1 MDGDGVAQDQRVLM
15 KVARL
20 YDSTDIRFEEEPLP
34 TVGPGEALIKTR
46 VCGICSG
53 DVMGWYMKKKA
64 PVVFGHEPA
73 GEVVEVGA
81 GVTDFRPGD
90 RVFVHHHAPCFT
102 CRACQRGEFVQCA
115 TWRATRIVPGGMAEY
130 FLVPQ
135 ANLSGDTL
143 RLPDGMDFAEGSLVE
158 PTACVVKSLRR
169 ARLHARE
176 SVFIIGLGIM
186 GQLHVALARH
196 AGAGRILA
204 TDYVPYRR
212 EKALQFGADVVIDPA
227 SGNIEDAVREQ
238 THGEMAEIVI
248 VGPGSLE
255 AMELGIR
262 CAARGG
268 TVVLFTTS
276 TPEAELKVSPY
287 HLYFN
292 EISIVPSYSCGPND
306 TREALRCIRE
316 GVVQAG
322 QFITHRFPFS
332 ALHEAYRNAAAAQD
346 SIKTVVEF
354 ST

>member
-1 MDGDGVAQDQRVLM
+1 M

-20 YDSTDIRFEEEPLP
+20 YEATDIRFEEEPVP

-81 GVTDFRPGD
+81 DVTEFRPGD
-90 RVFVHHHAPCFT
+90 RVFVHHHAPCLT

-130 FLVPQ
+130 FLVPKE
-135 ANLSGDTL
+135 NLAGDTL
-143 RLPDGMDFAEGSLVE
+143 RLPDDVTFSDGSLVE

-169 ARLHARE
+169 SRLRSKE
-176 SVFIIGLGIM
+176 RIFIIGLGIM
-186 GQLHVALARH
+186 GQLHVALARQ
-196 AGAGRILA
+196 AGAEQILA
-204 TDYVPYRR
+204 TDFVAYRR
-212 EKALQFGADVVIDPA
+212 EKARRLGADVVLDPA
-227 SGNIEDAVREQ
+227 RENIEETIREH
-238 THGEMAEIVI
+238 TNGDMAEVVI
-248 VGPGSLE
+248 VGPGSIE
-255 AMELGIR
+255 AMELGLR

-276 TPEAELKVSPY
+276 TPEAVLPVLPY
-287 HLYFN
+287 SLYFN

-306 TREALRCIRE
+306 TRGALRLIRE
-316 GVVQAG
+316 GVVTSEK
-322 QFITHRFPFS
+322 FITHRFPFS
-332 ALHEAYRNAAAAQD
+332 ALHDAYRNASCAQD

-354 ST
+354 SE

>member
-1 MDGDGVAQDQRVLM
+1 MRAAKQAM

-20 YDSTDIRFEEEPLP
+20 YEATDIRFEDEPIP

-73 GEVVEVGA
+73 GEVIEVGA
-81 GVTDFRPGD
+81 DVTEFRPGD
-90 RVFVHHHAPCFT
+90 RVFVHHHTPCFT
-102 CRACQRGEFVQCA
+102 CRFCQRGEFVQCA

-130 FLVPQ
+130 FLAPKE
-135 ANLSGDTL
+135 NLSGDTL
-143 RLPDGMDFAEGSLVE
+143 RLPEDISFADGSLIE

-169 ARLHARE
+169 SRLRPGE
-176 SVFIIGLGIM
+176 RIFIIGLGIM

-196 AGAGRILA
+196 AGAEQILA
-204 TDYVPYRR
+204 TDFVAYRR
-212 EKALQFGADVVIDPA
+212 DKARQLGADVVIDPSA
-227 SGNIEDAVREQ
+227 GKVEDAVREL
-238 THGEMAEIVI
+238 TNGEMAEVVI
-248 VGPGSLE
+248 VGPGSIE
-255 AMELGIR
+255 AMELGLR

-276 TPEAELKVSPY
+276 TPEAVLPVSPY
-287 HLYFN
+287 PLYFN
-292 EISIVPSYSCGPND
+292 EISLVPSYSCGPND
-306 TREALRCIRE
+306 TREALRSIRKGIVTSE
-316 GVVQAG
+316 K
-322 QFITHRFPFS
+322 FITHRFPFS

-354 ST
+354 PG

>member
-1 MDGDGVAQDQRVLM
+1 M

-20 YDSTDIRFEEEPLP
+20 YDSNDIRFEEEPIP
-34 TVGPGEALIKTR
+34 QVGPGEALIKTR

-73 GEVVEVGA
+73 GEVVAVGA

-115 TWRATRIVPGGMAEY
+115 TWRATRIIPGGMSEY
-130 FLVPQ
+130 FLVPKD
-135 ANLSGDTL
+135 NLTGDTL
-143 RLPDGMDFAEGSLVE
+143 RLPTDLSFADGSLVE

-169 ARLHARE
+169 ARFQAGE
-176 SVFIIGLGIM
+176 SIFIIGLGIM
-186 GQLHVALARH
+186 GQLHVALARQ

-204 TDYVPYRR
+204 TDFVPYRR
-212 EKALQFGADVVIDPA
+212 EKALTLGADTVIDPND
-227 SGNIEDAVREQ
+227 GKVEDAVREH
-238 THGEMAEIVI
+238 TNGEMAEVVI
-248 VGPGSLE
+248 VGPGSIE
-255 AMELGIR
+255 AMEIGVR

-276 TPEAELKVSPY
+276 TPDAVLNVSPHY
-287 HLYFN
+287 MYFS
-292 EISIVPSYSCGPND
+292 EISLVPSYSCGPND
-306 TREALRCIRE
+306 TREALRCIRDGLVTAE
-316 GVVQAG
+316 K
-322 QFITHRFPFS
+322 FITHCFPFA
-332 ALHEAYRNAAAAQD
+332 ALHEAYRTAAAAQD

-354 ST
+354 S